1 MKRKVGNLFGH
12 NIFIC
17 RENEL
22 KKGEYRIILS
32 EGKFAQIIDQND
44 NILLR
49 TPVLNL
55 QDLVVESD
63 YNGDEVVETA
73 SEGYEGLNSVTY
85 TEPYLV
91 SKTITVTS
99 TSEAIEVEPDNEED
113 GFSDVTIVFDLGGEG
128 TKI

>member
-1 MKRKVGNLFGH
+1 MSKKKVGRLFGH
-12 NIFIC
+12 DIFMC

-63 YNGDEVVETA
+63 YNGDEVVKTA
-73 SEGYEGLNSVTY
+73 SSGYEGLNSVTY
-85 TEPYLV
+85 TEPKLV

-99 TSEAIEVEPDNEED
+99 TAEAMEVEPGDKED
-113 GFSDVTIVFDLGGEG
+113 GFSDVTIVFDLQP
-128 TKI
+128 